1 MRAFVRICAALV
13 PLALVHQAPPPAAPA
28 PPALA
33 STGDPDAIFAKAQKA
48 LLADAYPR
56 YATYDVVTTFTNAK
70 HHTDT
75 WATTEDLTHAS
86 VWADIFSQQE
96 RESPAV
102 PHGVNIGIGVNL
114 PDAQQRTVG
123 ANGTSQT
130 QTAAVAV
137 VDQTDDSD
145 PVGPV
150 ALAVDQNAGLTDPR
164 PYVVV
169 HTGETFSSRA
179 DGFTTIGRTGGE
191 VKRYDVK
198 LASIDAG
205 VAHLLLTPL
214 RDPYHNRLRELW
226 IEVATG
232 HVQASIVK
240 GVGSRPPIDQARFK
254 VTYVRRDGGTYIA
267 SERTLD
273 TIHFGDGDDV
283 NDLTFT
289 FQIKQLTSTAPKY
302 TFGISTDLQTL
313 HDP

>member
-1 MRAFVRICAALV
+1 MRAFIRICAALV
-13 PLALVHQAPPPAAPA
+13 PLTLVHQAPPAPA
-28 PPALA
+28 V
-33 STGDPDAIFAKAQKA
+33 DPDAIFAKAVKTVQN
-48 LLADAYPR
+48 DAYPR
-56 YATYDVVTTFTNAK
+56 YATYDVVATFTNAA

-96 RESPAV
+96 RASPAT
-102 PHGVNIGIGVNL
+102 PHGINVGL
-114 PDAQQRTVG
+114 G
-123 ANGTSQT
+123 ANLETAGQSTLGATGTSQT
-130 QTAAVAV
+130 QPAAAV
-137 VDQTDDSD
+137 TLNNSDDSD

-150 ALAVDQNAGLTDPR
+150 ALAIDQNAGLTDPR

-179 DGFTTIGRTGGE
+179 DGYTTIGRTGAE

-198 LASIDAG
+198 LLDVDAG

-226 IEVATG
+226 VEVATG
-232 HVQASIVK
+232 YIQSAIVK

-254 VTYVRRDGGTYIA
+254 VTYTRRDGGTYIA

-273 TIHFGDGDDV
+273 TIHFGEGDDV

-289 FQIKQLTSTAPKY
+289 FAIKQLTSLAPKY
-302 TFGISTDLQTL
+302 TFGISTDVQTL